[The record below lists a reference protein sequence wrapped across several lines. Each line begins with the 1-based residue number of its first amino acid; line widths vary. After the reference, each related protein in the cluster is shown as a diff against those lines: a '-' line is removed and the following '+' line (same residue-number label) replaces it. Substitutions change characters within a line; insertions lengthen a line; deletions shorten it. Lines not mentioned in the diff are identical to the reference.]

1 MVEPKNG
8 STILKPQNVKAVTTK
23 FDIAKPQKRDS
34 DNHINGKALTINF
47 DRHPKNKGPEN
58 HKDSS
63 DLFINKATGFVSTLR
78 NTRYKKWLAL
88 YRVIV

>member
-1 MVEPKNG
+1 MVEPKND

-47 DRHPKNKGPEN
+47 DRHPKKMDATC
-58 HKDSS
+58 KIQDSIHNAQHI
-63 DLFINKATGFVSTLR
+63 LEIYLNFRPHFIFR
-78 NTRYKKWLAL
+78 NPSNF
-88 YRVIV
+88 

>member
-1 MVEPKNG
+1 MVEPKND

-47 DRHPKNKGPEN
+47 DRHPIFKLKGCTLCTNKKEF
-58 HKDSS
+58 K
-63 DLFINKATGFVSTLR
+63 T
-78 NTRYKKWLAL
+78 
-88 YRVIV
+88 

>member
-47 DRHPKNKGPEN
+47 DRHPIIIVFPRSICVYVRVDE
-58 HKDSS
+58 DRLY
-63 DLFINKATGFVSTLR
+63 DL
-78 NTRYKKWLAL
+78 
-88 YRVIV
+88 

>member
-47 DRHPKNKGPEN
+47 DRHPKFELSKIVKPYRL
-58 HKDSS
+58 
-63 DLFINKATGFVSTLR
+63 LFFLLLLKQYL
-78 NTRYKKWLAL
+78 
-88 YRVIV
+88 

>member
-47 DRHPKNKGPEN
+47 DRHPFSYIYFISSLYKKG
-58 HKDSS
+58 
-63 DLFINKATGFVSTLR
+63 TLR
-78 NTRYKKWLAL
+78 L
-88 YRVIV
+88 RVPFLLTIILSTSIYITINYIS

>member
-47 DRHPKNKGPEN
+47 DRHP
-58 HKDSS
+58 S
-63 DLFINKATGFVSTLR
+63 I
-78 NTRYKKWLAL
+78 YKKRLLCSADATSS
-88 YRVIV
+88 Y

>member
-23 FDIAKPQKRDS
+23 FDIAKPQKRDN

-47 DRHPKNKGPEN
+47 DRHPSNLLNRVFFKILLNFHN
-58 HKDSS
+58 
-63 DLFINKATGFVSTLR
+63 
-78 NTRYKKWLAL
+78 AL
-88 YRVIV
+88 

>member
-47 DRHPKNKGPEN
+47 DRHPFLVES
-58 HKDSS
+58 HYSI
-63 DLFINKATGFVSTLR
+63 LL
-78 NTRYKKWLAL
+78 
-88 YRVIV
+88 

>member
-47 DRHPKNKGPEN
+47 DRHPISYLPILNKY
-58 HKDSS
+58 HILLSIK
-63 DLFINKATGFVSTLR
+63 KAGT
-78 NTRYKKWLAL
+78 
-88 YRVIV
+88 

>member
-47 DRHPKNKGPEN
+47 DRHPLKIKT
-58 HKDSS
+58 
-63 DLFINKATGFVSTLR
+63 ATVTVAAPL
-78 NTRYKKWLAL
+78 
-88 YRVIV
+88 

>member
-1 MVEPKNG
+1 MVEPKND

-47 DRHPKNKGPEN
+47 DRHPI
-58 HKDSS
+58 
-63 DLFINKATGFVSTLR
+63 LRLLLCVFST
-78 NTRYKKWLAL
+78 
-88 YRVIV
+88 IF

>member
-47 DRHPKNKGPEN
+47 DRHPEN
-58 HKDSS
+58 
-63 DLFINKATGFVSTLR
+63 TLLIKLKLH
-78 NTRYKKWLAL
+78 TPTSYPFS
-88 YRVIV
+88 

>member
-47 DRHPKNKGPEN
+47 DRHP
-58 HKDSS
+58 
-63 DLFINKATGFVSTLR
+63 
-78 NTRYKKWLAL
+78 
-88 YRVIV
+88 YRIRPSNFCIFRFSN

>member
-47 DRHPKNKGPEN
+47 DRHPI
-58 HKDSS
+58 
-63 DLFINKATGFVSTLR
+63 FAAV
-78 NTRYKKWLAL
+78 AL
-88 YRVIV
+88 GVRSRDAFD

>member
-47 DRHPKNKGPEN
+47 DRHPK
-58 HKDSS
+58 
-63 DLFINKATGFVSTLR
+63 KAP
-78 NTRYKKWLAL
+78 
-88 YRVIV
+88 

>member
-47 DRHPKNKGPEN
+47 DRHPKRFYHLKTTKRE
-58 HKDSS
+58 SS
-63 DLFINKATGFVSTLR
+63 DHKI
-78 NTRYKKWLAL
+78 
-88 YRVIV
+88 

>member
-47 DRHPKNKGPEN
+47 DRHPYHQRQPKFFPQTAY
-58 HKDSS
+58 S
-63 DLFINKATGFVSTLR
+63 
-78 NTRYKKWLAL
+78 
-88 YRVIV
+88 

>member
-47 DRHPKNKGPEN
+47 DRHP
-58 HKDSS
+58 
-63 DLFINKATGFVSTLR
+63 FFAICV
-78 NTRYKKWLAL
+78 
-88 YRVIV
+88 

>member
-47 DRHPKNKGPEN
+47 DRHPIKLLKLN
-58 HKDSS
+58 
-63 DLFINKATGFVSTLR
+63 L
-78 NTRYKKWLAL
+78 WQAL
-88 YRVIV
+88 NNLPSFQTYCNDRKQQL

>member
-1 MVEPKNG
+1 MVEPKND

-47 DRHPKNKGPEN
+47 DRHPRKAALMPW
-58 HKDSS
+58 
-63 DLFINKATGFVSTLR
+63 LFIIECK
-78 NTRYKKWLAL
+78 
-88 YRVIV
+88 

>member
-47 DRHPKNKGPEN
+47 DRHPKFIKEMELKNWLIYRSLFRRIKTRGSIAQVN
-58 HKDSS
+58 HNIFNLS
-63 DLFINKATGFVSTLR
+63 I
-78 NTRYKKWLAL
+78 
-88 YRVIV
+88 VI

>member
-47 DRHPKNKGPEN
+47 DRHPII
-58 HKDSS
+58 SYYLS
-63 DLFINKATGFVSTLR
+63 CLFFTLL
-78 NTRYKKWLAL
+78 NFTESLL
-88 YRVIV
+88 

>member
-34 DNHINGKALTINF
+34 DNHINGKAQTINF
-47 DRHPKNKGPEN
+47 DRHPFFFLITKGRIPCRMRP
-58 HKDSS
+58 KI
-63 DLFINKATGFVSTLR
+63 F
-78 NTRYKKWLAL
+78 
-88 YRVIV
+88 

>member
-47 DRHPKNKGPEN
+47 DRHPTFLHLRLNKF
-58 HKDSS
+58 SI
-63 DLFINKATGFVSTLR
+63 LFFSYL
-78 NTRYKKWLAL
+78 
-88 YRVIV
+88 

>member
-34 DNHINGKALTINF
+34 DNHINGKALTINL
-47 DRHPKNKGPEN
+47 DRCQFKTISIHQTKVYFLNQIRIYSLHYLVYLSMHLLE
-58 HKDSS
+58 S
-63 DLFINKATGFVSTLR
+63 
-78 NTRYKKWLAL
+78 
-88 YRVIV
+88 

>member
-47 DRHPKNKGPEN
+47 DRHPLLMVLL
-58 HKDSS
+58 
-63 DLFINKATGFVSTLR
+63 LFLR
-78 NTRYKKWLAL
+78 
-88 YRVIV
+88 VPSV

>member
-47 DRHPKNKGPEN
+47 DRHPNK
-58 HKDSS
+58 
-63 DLFINKATGFVSTLR
+63 STAGSTIAR
-78 NTRYKKWLAL
+78 ASCFT
-88 YRVIV
+88 

>member
-47 DRHPKNKGPEN
+47 DRHPKIISLLFLSVKRLFSKH
-58 HKDSS
+58 HKPSYPCLLCNS
-63 DLFINKATGFVSTLR
+63 
-78 NTRYKKWLAL
+78 
-88 YRVIV
+88 

>member
-1 MVEPKNG
+1 MVEPKND

-47 DRHPKNKGPEN
+47 DRHPLK
-58 HKDSS
+58 
-63 DLFINKATGFVSTLR
+63 LIL
-78 NTRYKKWLAL
+78 
-88 YRVIV
+88 